1 MNLADARTLTLTW
14 LDDVNAGYFTT
25 AQVNVFLNNAQKTL
39 QKKLLRCQ
47 QNYYLKCIQTT
58 TVVGQQDYVLPGD
71 FKKLHR
77 LEVVLTGTGI
87 NEQRSVLRPFTLQQ
101 SDFSSLGPGTPEFY
115 YFKRSRLV
123 LWPVP
128 DQAVTLRLYYSYEV
142 ADMVNDSDLIDAPD
156 SYAEYVPI
164 LAAQDGFIKDGR
176 SSALLDDKAKF
187 YEELIMSDAQERN
200 IDFPRSIVQTDLD
213 SIAGNFLF

>member
-1 MNLADARTLTLTW
+1 MNLAEARTLTLTW
-14 LDDVNAGYFTT
+14 LDDVGAGYFTT

-58 TVVGQQDYVLPGD
+58 TVIGQQDYVFPSD

-77 LEVVLTGTGI
+77 LEIVLAGTGT
-87 NEQRSVLRPFTLQQ
+87 NESRAVLKPFTLQQ
-101 SDFSSLGPGTPEFY
+101 SDFSSLGPGTPEAY
-115 YFKRSRLV
+115 YMKQNRLV
-123 LWPVP
+123 LWPIP
-128 DQAVTLRLYYSYEV
+128 DQAYTLRLYYSYEV
-142 ADMVNDSDLIDAPD
+142 ADMVNDTDVIDAPE

-176 SSALLDDKAKF
+176 SSALLDAKAKF

-200 IDFPRSIVQTDLD
+200 IDFPRTVVQMDLD